1 LCRSG
6 EGISGSKFHIFS
18 GMKIINIVASGD
30 LHQPAPFE
38 RLPELSETNY
48 RYNREIYH
56 GAYILLSRGKATI
69 YRSGKYIIYGL
80 ASLDEVDASYRE
92 FLTLISPLID
102 PSLASPPEVRNIV
115 GMDDLQIEIPL
126 LQLVVA
132 LKMEQVEYE
141 PEQFPGLIYR
151 GDTGTALVF
160 SSGKVI
166 LAGFKDLDSMEAFAS
181 SLKAKIR
188 SVV

>member
-1 LCRSG
+1 
-6 EGISGSKFHIFS
+6 
-18 GMKIINIVASGD
+18 MKIINIVASGD
-30 LHQPAPFE
+30 LHQPVPFE
-38 RLPELSETNY
+38 RLSELPDTNY
-48 RYNREIYH
+48 RYNPENYH

-102 PSLASPPEVRNIV
+102 PSLASLPEIRNIV
-115 GMDDLQIEIPL
+115 GMDDFQIEVAL
-126 LQLVVA
+126 SRLVVA

-151 GDTGTALVF
+151 GDAGTALIF

-166 LAGFKDLDSMEAFAS
+166 LAGFKDLSSMETFAS
-181 SLKAKIR
+181 RLKAKIK
-188 SVV
+188 SVA

>member
-1 LCRSG
+1 
-6 EGISGSKFHIFS
+6 
-18 GMKIINIVASGD
+18 MKIINIVASGD
-30 LHQPAPFE
+30 LHQPVPFE
-38 RLPELSETNY
+38 RLSELPDTNY
-48 RYNREIYH
+48 RYNPENYH

-102 PSLASPPEVRNIV
+102 PSLASLPEIRNIV
-115 GMDDLQIEIPL
+115 GMDDFQIEVAL
-126 LQLVVA
+126 SRLVVA

-151 GDTGTALVF
+151 GDTGTALIF

-166 LAGFKDLDSMEAFAS
+166 LAGFKDLSSMETFAS
-181 SLKAKIR
+181 RLKAKIK
-188 SVV
+188 SVA

>member
-1 LCRSG
+1 
-6 EGISGSKFHIFS
+6 
-18 GMKIINIVASGD
+18 MKIINIVASGD
-30 LHQPAPFE
+30 LHQSVSFE
-38 RLPELSETNY
+38 RLPELPDTNY
-48 RYNREIYH
+48 RYNPENYH

-80 ASLDEVDASYRE
+80 ASLDEVDTSYRE

-115 GMDDLQIEIPL
+115 GMDDFQIEIPL
-126 LQLVVA
+126 SRLVVA
-132 LKMEQVEYE
+132 LRMEQVEYE

-151 GDTGTALVF
+151 GDAGTALIF

-181 SLKAKIR
+181 RLKAKIKN
-188 SVV
+188 VA

>member
-1 LCRSG
+1 
-6 EGISGSKFHIFS
+6 
-18 GMKIINIVASGD
+18 MKIINIVTSGD
-30 LHQPAPFE
+30 LHQPVPFE
-38 RLPELSETNY
+38 RLPELPDTNY
-48 RYNREIYH
+48 RYNPENYH

-80 ASLDEVDASYRE
+80 ASLDEVDTSYRE

-115 GMDDLQIEIPL
+115 GMDDFQIEIPL

-132 LKMEQVEYE
+132 LRMEQVEYE

-151 GDTGTALVF
+151 GDTGTALIF

-166 LAGFKDLDSMEAFAS
+166 LAGFKDLSSMEAFAS
-181 SLKAKIR
+181 GLKAKIK
-188 SVV
+188 SVA

>member
-1 LCRSG
+1 
-6 EGISGSKFHIFS
+6 
-18 GMKIINIVASGD
+18 MKLINIVASGD
-30 LHQPAPFE
+30 LHQPVPFE
-38 RLPELSETNY
+38 RLPELPDTNY
-48 RYNREIYH
+48 RYNPENYH

-80 ASLDEVDASYRE
+80 TSLDEVDASYRE

-102 PSLASPPEVRNIV
+102 PSLASPPEIRNIV
-115 GMDDLQIEIPL
+115 GMDDFQIEVPL
-126 LQLVVA
+126 SRLVVA

-151 GDTGTALVF
+151 GDTGTALIF

-166 LAGFKDLDSMEAFAS
+166 LAGFKDLSSMETFAS
-181 SLKAKIR
+181 RLKAKIKN
-188 SVV
+188 VA

>member
-1 LCRSG
+1 
-6 EGISGSKFHIFS
+6 
-18 GMKIINIVASGD
+18 MKIINIVASGD
-30 LHQPAPFE
+30 LHQPVPFE
-38 RLPELSETNY
+38 RLSELPDTNY
-48 RYNREIYH
+48 RYNPENYH

-102 PSLASPPEVRNIV
+102 PSLASPPEIRNIV
-115 GMDDLQIEIPL
+115 GMDDFQIEVPL
-126 LQLVVA
+126 SRLVVA

-151 GDTGTALVF
+151 GDAGTALIF

-166 LAGFKDLDSMEAFAS
+166 LAGFKDLSSMETFAS
-181 SLKAKIR
+181 RLKAKIKN
-188 SVV
+188 VA